1 MPQILP
7 GGPVPAMPEQP
18 PIDPTQI
25 IPEDPSQVAPEGQ
38 VAPEASAGVSEE
50 ERQALLDM
58 INTIREKLG
67 SFNATK
73 FAGEGKVEKMRSALL
88 QQVFEKLQLA
98 GVDLT
103 NQESVAAFLAKLQQ
117 TNPEL
122 AANFEKAMEVLLG
135 GSGMPGSPQ
144 DSTES
149 LDLGIPPQNNM
160 NNENPNEQAD
170 QTIQN
175 IPQG

>member
-1 MPQILP
+1 MTQMIP

-18 PIDPTQI
+18 PIDPSQI
-25 IPEDPSQVAPEGQ
+25 LPEGQ
-38 VAPEASAGVSEE
+38 VPPAEGTGVSEE
-50 ERQALLDM
+50 ERQVLLDM

-144 DSTES
+144 DSMES
-149 LDLGIPPQNNM
+149 MDLGMHEQNNM
-160 NNENPNEQAD
+160 NNENINEQTD
-170 QTIQN
+170 QTNQD